1 MHDFLFLLLSPI
13 VNDLVTSKTRK
24 EERFLRKKE
33 VRALV
38 SKYKLP
44 AECIGSSFLL
54 LLFLLITAALFQSNG
69 DAMAALF
76 LGSLYVLA
84 LMAGTASLIHL
95 FCRIRNGWNE
105 T

>member
-76 LGSLYVLA
+76 LGSLYVL
-84 LMAGTASLIHL
+84 
-95 FCRIRNGWNE
+95 NGLADPPFLPHPE
-105 T
+105 RVE